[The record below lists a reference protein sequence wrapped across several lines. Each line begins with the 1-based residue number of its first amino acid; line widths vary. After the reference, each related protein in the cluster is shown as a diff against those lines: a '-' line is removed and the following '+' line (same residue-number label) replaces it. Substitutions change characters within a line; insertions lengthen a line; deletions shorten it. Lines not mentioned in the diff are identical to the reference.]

1 MVSPGRYRPR
11 GRTVVP
17 MHPEDADPDET
28 EAPEAAAPEAA
39 EPEEPEPAESGVVL
53 PKLPKPDPGDPAEQR
68 RAKIIPDHFSREQRW
83 QTLKDFAELTAYRAK
98 YHGVRAPFVYT
109 PGSVM
114 YAGRGAGRL
123 TYRWGRWVSAWELKV
138 LELAAVA
145 RVTKGETAAHRDA
158 VQAHKDGKKTRKERW
173 GITGGVLVGAGIASA
188 LIAEWVPWEGQ
199 YAIAMTAYGTVAYL
213 GRPKSGPLIP
223 RAILPSTHQP
233 PTLEI
238 ITQAFDDLGIP
249 KLTAYIKDKKT
260 LEWVIDLHPDGDGWG
275 VELDLPKGV
284 KAEQIIQ
291 KRKELSSALRRPLSA
306 VWPEAVPGE
315 HEGRLYLWIGRR
327 DLAKRKPIPHP
338 NLKSGVTDV
347 FSWVP
352 FGELPRGTKI
362 TAPLFQANWLIG
374 GAMGNG
380 KTGTLRTLVT
390 AIALDVV
397 CDLWIHEHS
406 GKGDLKAFAD
416 VSHRYCSGLDD
427 EAIAYTYESMKLL
440 RAELVK
446 RQKIFREVPDDEKSD
461 GGALTRQMAEK
472 DKRLRPIGV
481 IVDEV
486 HNALRHPLYGE
497 KIAADMEF
505 IMRVGRAYGI
515 FFIIA
520 SQRPGA
526 DSIPVPITAVI
537 VIRCCHKVNDQG
549 TADMILGTGS
559 YKQGYNPVE
568 FRHETDAGLC
578 WLRGHGDPVAPK
590 VYFVSLA
597 HSKQIARRA
606 RGLRE
611 RAGVLSGY
619 AVGLDDGDEPRD
631 LLQDVLSLYG
641 PKEKHLYWE
650 TIAKRLAERYPA
662 YASITRDAASSQIR
676 EAAGMGES
684 DEAREPRG
692 PNRAGAK
699 KLTIETAATSSAAVR
714 SAAAPDDDG
723 AQDSAPPP
731 YDVELA
737 VAAAELI
744 IREQWASTTTIGRKL
759 RIGFKDTCDLL
770 TALQAIGVVGP
781 AEEGSK
787 TRPVLVQPD
796 QLEETL
802 ARIRE
807 TVDAP
812 A

>member
-1 MVSPGRYRPR
+1 MVNRERYR
-11 GRTVVP
+11 GRVRPAMRLIPT
-17 MHPEDADPDET
+17 DADPGET
-28 EAPEAAAPEAA
+28 EAPETGVPEAA
-39 EPEEPEPAESGVVL
+39 DAEEPVKPEDAPVK
-53 PKLPKPDPGDPAEQR
+53 PPKPTPIDPDEQR
-68 RAKIIPDHFSREQRW
+68 RAKIIPDHFSSEQRW
-83 QTLKDFAELTAYRAK
+83 QTVKDFAELNAYRAQ
-98 YHGVRAPFVYT
+98 YHGVRLPFVYA
-109 PGSVM
+109 PGSVL
-114 YAGRGAGRL
+114 YAGRGAGRMAG
-123 TYRWGRWVSAWELKV
+123 RWGRWVSAWELKS

-145 RVTKGETAAHRDA
+145 KGNAAHRDA
-158 VQAHKDGKKTRKERW
+158 VQAHKEGRKARGERW

-188 LIAEWVPWEGQ
+188 IVADWVPWEGQ
-199 YAIAMTAYGTVAYL
+199 YAIATTAYGVVVYL

-223 RAILPSTHQP
+223 RAILPAAYQP
-233 PTLEI
+233 PTLEV
-238 ITQAFDDLGIP
+238 ITQAFNDLGIT
-249 KLTAYIKDKKT
+249 KLSAYINDKKT

-284 KAEQIIQ
+284 KAEQIMQ

-390 AIALDVV
+390 AMALDVA

-427 EAIAYTYESMKLL
+427 EAIAYTYESMNLL
-440 RAELVK
+440 RAELEK
-446 RQKIFREVPDDEKSD
+446 RQKIFRDIPDDLKSD
-461 GGALTRQMAEK
+461 GGALTRELAMK

-481 IVDEV
+481 VIDEV
-486 HNALRHPLYGE
+486 HNAFRHPVYGE
-497 KIAADMEF
+497 KIAENMEF

-515 FFIIA
+515 FFVIA
-520 SQRPGA
+520 TQRPGK
-526 DSIPVPITAVI
+526 DSIPVPITSVI

-559 YKQGYNPVE
+559 YTQGYNPVV

-590 VYFVSLA
+590 VYYVTLT

-606 RGLRE
+606 RALRE
-611 RAGVLSGY
+611 SAGVLSGY
-619 AVGLDDGDEPRD
+619 ALGLDDGDQPRD
-631 LLQDVLSLYG
+631 LLADVLTLYG
-641 PKEKHLYWE
+641 PREKHLYWE
-650 TIAKRLAERYPA
+650 TIAKRLAERHPA
-662 YASITRDAASSQIR
+662 YAAMTADAASSQIR
-676 EAAGMGES
+676 EAAGMA
-684 DEAREPRG
+684 EADDGREPG
-692 PNRAGAK
+692 GKNLKGAK
-699 KLTIETAATSSAAVR
+699 KLTIEAAATSSAAVR
-714 SAAAPDDDG
+714 AAAQDKAPSSEPAVDPDLL
-723 AQDSAPPP
+723 
-731 YDVELA
+731 EL
-737 VAAAELI
+737 AAELVI
-744 IREQWASTTTIGRKL
+744 SSQFGSTSMLQRKL
-759 RIGFKDTCDLL
+759 RVGFAEAGRLMDRLEGLK
-770 TALQAIGVVGP
+770 IVGP
-781 AEEGSK
+781 SEGSK
-787 TRPVLVQPD
+787 ARDVLVPAD
-796 QLEETL
+796 RIGEAV
-802 ARIRE
+802 ARIRNGA
-807 TVDAP
+807 DAP